1 MSVELNLREDWQ
13 SLEKNSLERLRILTN
28 PANLGRYLGY
38 QIAPHHKAILS
49 HVTRNKKT
57 LDLAP
62 RGHGK
67 STVGTIIFS
76 IWKVLVDPDVR
87 ILIVSNTD
95 RQAKAFLREIKFH
108 LESEK
113 ITRLFGELRG
123 DKWTDE
129 EINLATRTRISKEAN
144 ITALGASGAVTTKH
158 FDVIIADDL
167 VDFENARTEGQRAK
181 LKDWFY
187 TSLLPT
193 LEPDGE
199 IHIYG
204 TRYHPF
210 DLYQS
215 LIDSGEYSIQIMR
228 ALQPDGSPLW
238 PERFPAELLNRIKA
252 EMGSIIFNLQYQN
265 DVELA
270 KQGNI
275 FKYEW
280 LQFYSPEELPAN
292 LKIYMGVDLA
302 ISQKETADYF
312 AVCTIGLDQENNIYV
327 LDIYRGRHSF
337 AQQVEIIK
345 TKAQLW
351 NPIRI
356 GVESNAYQQAMA
368 ETLKTNLLPVVEIKT
383 VKDKVTRAQITS
395 ALFEAGKVFLKPT
408 MNDFIEELLLFPDGE
423 HDDQFDAFDFA
434 VQVSKSSG
442 GGLKRVYGTVG
453 GTSRLDFGLRREA
466 PWPRF

>member
-1 MSVELNLREDWQ
+1 MIAEGDWREELMR
-13 SLEKNSLERLRILTN
+13 LEKNSIERLKILMN

-38 QIAPHHKAILS
+38 KIAVHHKAILD
-49 HVTRNKKT
+49 HITKHKKT

-76 IWKVLVDPDVR
+76 IWKVLVDPNIR
-87 ILIVSNTD
+87 ILVVSNTD
-95 RQAKAFLREIKFH
+95 RQAKAFLREIKAH
-108 LESEK
+108 LESERIIK
-113 ITRLFGELRG
+113 LFGDLKG

-129 EINLATRTRISKEAN
+129 EINISLKQKITKEAN

-158 FDVIIADDL
+158 FDIIIADDL

-199 IHIYG
+199 LHIYG
-204 TRYHPF
+204 TRYHPY

-215 LIDSGEYSIQIMR
+215 LIDSGEYDIQIMR
-228 ALQPDGSPLW
+228 ALQPDGTALW
-238 PERFPAELLNRIKA
+238 EEMFPASLLNKIKA
-252 EMGSIIFNLQYQN
+252 EMGSLIFNLQYQN

-280 LQFYSPEELPAN
+280 LQFYSTDELPVN

-312 AVCTIGLDQENNIYV
+312 AVCTIGLDPENNIYV

-337 AQQVEIIK
+337 SQQVEIIK

-368 ETLKTNLLPVVEIKT
+368 ETLKTKLLPVVEIKT

-395 ALFEAGKVFLKPT
+395 ALFESGKVFLKPT
-408 MNDFIEELLLFPDGE
+408 MHDFIEELLLFPDAE

-434 VQVSKSSG
+434 IQVSKSSG
-442 GGLKRVYGTVG
+442 RKPGIIYGAVG
-453 GTSRLDFGLRREA
+453 SSSLDFGLRREA